1 MPRRQHVPGVRGRPA
16 ANAPLVEGGRPRRL
30 QDGLKG
36 VLEDRDARR
45 VADPTAWE
53 QQQRDRIAHGQ
64 THYAATLEVVF
75 LSFEKGMDETISNS
89 LLSATVG
96 ILVGTTLEALMPAYR
111 VSSVS
116 VAELAFESAVQI
128 AMLSVVLHAAV
139 PWKTLV
145 STNGMPF
152 GMALVAAQ
160 PGLNAKLSQLAV
172 EVKQNGFAALQRRA
186 QPVAAAPK
194 ATP

>member
-1 MPRRQHVPGVRGRPA
+1 MAANPGV
-16 ANAPLVEGGRPRRL
+16 
-30 QDGLKG
+30 
-36 VLEDRDARR
+36 
-45 VADPTAWE
+45 
-53 QQQRDRIAHGQ
+53 
-64 THYAATLEVVF
+64 
-75 LSFEKGMDETISNS
+75 DETISVS
-89 LLSATVG
+89 LMSATAG
-96 ILVGTTLEALMPAYR
+96 LLIGTALESLMPSYR

-139 PWKTLV
+139 PWRTLV